1 MWLLIAITDLG
12 NVNFDN
18 KFVGNLLLL
27 EFANNQLLSC
37 G

>member
-12 NVNFDN
+12 NVISYN
-18 KFVGNLLLL
+18 KFVGNPFLL
-27 EFANNQLLSC
+27 EFAINQLLSC